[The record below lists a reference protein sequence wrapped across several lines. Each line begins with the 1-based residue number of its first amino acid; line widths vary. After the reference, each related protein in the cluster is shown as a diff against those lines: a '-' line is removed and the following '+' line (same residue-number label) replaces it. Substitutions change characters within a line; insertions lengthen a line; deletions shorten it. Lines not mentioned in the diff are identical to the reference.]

1 MIVQKRFWVKESD
14 GIKCALSYPDPRST
28 KGFHTRLGGELV
40 EKLSVPYKFE
50 GEEVYSVITRLKQD
64 TDLPFSIYVD
74 AEDGLSEILR
84 CETHKIANEV
94 AKALGHC
101 YSVVYVTKNEET

>member
-1 MIVQKRFWVKESD
+1 MIVERRFWIKDGE

-40 EKLSVPYKFE
+40 EKLSIEHELE
-50 GEEVYSVITRLKQD
+50 GEVMSVITR
-64 TDLPFSIYVD
+64 TTAVELPFKVYAVKKTD
-74 AEDGLSEILR
+74 EVVELLR

-101 YSVVYVTKNEET
+101 YKTVYVVK